1 MQLRCSVHSITLI
14 SSLPFVYLF
23 IYSFHFIFLVFQPG
37 ENKSVKLVSIGGKR
51 VIRGGNAIVDGPVDD
66 AKWEEVLEALSA
78 RGFGNKE
85 EENARFRLSTLQ
97 FSITCFPFL
106 LL

>member
-1 MQLRCSVHSITLI
+1 MF
-14 SSLPFVYLF
+14 SSFNYVNIFTALCLFIYLF
-23 IYSFHFIFLVFQPG
+23 ISFYFLVFQPG